1 MKGLLL
7 KDLINLKSTARLFL
21 AFLAIF
27 AVLILSTGELGSYS
41 LSIVVL
47 SAMLP
52 FTTVA
57 LDERAKWDRTA
68 LCAPVKRSTLVLSKY
83 VLGLVLL
90 GIALFAGL
98 LLGLLGGQE
107 LSLLLKQLFLIGLS
121 GALILCVMLPLMF
134 RFGAEKGRIVLMLI
148 MAAAFAAS
156 FLFNGPDVALP
167 TKDALMDYALIL
179 IASVI
184 AALVLSAMWSMG
196 IYRKKEFS

>member
-21 AFLAIF
+21 VFLLVF
-27 AVLILSTGELGSYS
+27 AVLILTTGDLGSYS

-52 FTTVA
+52 FTAMA

-83 VLGLVLL
+83 ILGLLLLFIALCAGFLLGLIGGEEVSVLLTQLFLL
-90 GIALFAGL
+90 GI
-98 LLGLLGGQE
+98 
-107 LSLLLKQLFLIGLS
+107 S
-121 GALILCVMLPLMF
+121 GVLMLCVMLPLMF

-148 MAAAFAAS
+148 MAALFAA
-156 FLFNGPDVALP
+156 LMALNTP
-167 TKDALMDYALIL
+167 GLVLPGKFELMDYALTL
-179 IASVI
+179 LASAI
-184 AALVLSAMWSMG
+184 AAFVLSAMWSVS
-196 IYRKKEFS
+196 IYNKKEFS